1 MRDSGAHSLHDGP
14 FQNAKVFR
22 ATTGFALHHRGKK
35 ARPEDEMEE
44 IHDFIQGNPPIKA
57 KSRAFASLAFCF
69 FSREFS
75 SACNRCG
82 VFLIGE
88 KHGFSVQ
95 VFSIIGVLW

>member
-44 IHDFIQGNPPIKA
+44 IHDFIQETRRSRQKA
-57 KSRAFASLAFCF
+57 GLSQAWLFAFFLKNSRRHAIDAVYSLLERSTASRFRYF
-69 FSREFS
+69 
-75 SACNRCG
+75 
-82 VFLIGE
+82 
-88 KHGFSVQ
+88 Q
-95 VFSIIGVLW
+95 